1 MATIESPSRSQ
12 DRAPG
17 AHRVRGGYNTYGE
30 AIGIIMFEREF
41 PRIPGDMGNA
51 TTFPFPV
58 RFDVVPG
65 ATGERARRRDRS
77 MVPDLIEGARRL
89 ERAGV
94 KAITTTCGYLAL
106 FQHELADAV
115 GVPLF
120 SSSLMQVPMVAA
132 LLRPDQRVGV
142 LTSDATA
149 LLPEHFEAAGADPR
163 RACWL
168 GMEEE
173 PAHRPIRN
181 NLLDLD
187 PGALGEALARRATA
201 LVGEHPEVGAIVLE
215 CANHPPY
222 AWRVQ
227 QATGLMVFDF
237 TTFTTWVYAGAV
249 RRPFQGHM

>member
-1 MATIESPSRSQ
+1 MVAVEPRPNPQSPAANP
-12 DRAPG
+12 RA
-17 AHRVRGGYNTYGE
+17 VRGGYNTYGE

-65 ATGERARRRDRS
+65 ATGERARNRDWT
-77 MVPDLIEGARRL
+77 MLPDLIEGAKRL

-94 KAITTTCGYLAL
+94 RAITTTCGYLAL
-106 FQHELADAV
+106 FQRELAEAV
-115 GVPLF
+115 RVPMF

-132 LLRPDQRVGV
+132 LLRPDQKVGV
-142 LTSDATA
+142 LTSDAIC
-149 LLPEHFEAAGADPR
+149 LLPEHFVAAGADPER
-163 RACWL
+163 VVWL
-168 GMEEE
+168 GMEDE
-173 PAHRPIRN
+173 PAHFPIRN
-181 NLLDLD
+181 NLLELD
-187 PGALGEALARRATA
+187 PEALGDALARRATT
-201 LVGEHPEVGAIVLE
+201 LVTEHPEVGAIVIE

-237 TTFTTWVYAGAV
+237 TTFTKWVYSGAV
-249 RRPFQGHM
+249 RRPFEGHL